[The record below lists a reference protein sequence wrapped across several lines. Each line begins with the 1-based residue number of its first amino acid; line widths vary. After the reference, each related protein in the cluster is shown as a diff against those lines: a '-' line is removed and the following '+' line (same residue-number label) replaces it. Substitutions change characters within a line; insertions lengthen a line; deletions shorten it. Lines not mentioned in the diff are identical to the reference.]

1 MPRRADRP
9 DIELGAAVKAKK
21 LRFDRVPDTDVRHAG
36 DWSSVTERRNLP
48 EEVEPG
54 VTYRDVEFRKYAEAR
69 VEVRGL
75 QEEPGKQKGRK
86 EP

>member
-21 LRFDRVPDTDVRHAG
+21 LRFDRAPDTEVRRAG
-36 DWSSVTERRNLP
+36 EWSSVSDRRNLP

-54 VTYRDVEFRKYAEAR
+54 VTYRDVR
-69 VEVRGL
+69 VGWRAGVRL
-75 QEEPGKQKGRK
+75 RLRR
-86 EP
+86 